1 MSDDTFGFG
10 KAGAGGLS
18 KKLAAIKP
26 SGDDETVAADLHAID
41 EAGQRAGFTSREPG
55 PAPYRRVKTIGPTIQ
70 LNTRAPE
77 DVAIRFIKFC
87 EQNRFAYWEGML
99 ELMNRANV

>member
-10 KAGAGGLS
+10 KAGAGPLS
-18 KKLAAIKP
+18 KRLAQIKP
-26 SGDDETVAADLHAID
+26 SGDNERAATDLQAID

-55 PAPYRRVKTIGPTIQ
+55 PAPFRRVKTIGPTIQ

-77 DVAIRFIKFC
+77 DVAIRFIQFC
-87 EQNRFAYWEGML
+87 EQNRLAYWEGIL
-99 ELMNRANV
+99 ELMKRANV